1 VTFPLAVQTKKVYEI
16 IRSRILDGT
25 YSPMETLVESTL
37 AADLGASRTTVKK
50 ALMKLVSEGLV
61 VVEANKSARVKSLT
75 VEEAVHY
82 LEIRERLEGLI
93 AYKVAQVITEKEL
106 NTMQRIFSEMEKC
119 LHEQKLLEY
128 SNNNTRFHEVLYNAC
143 PNREVVELVLSIKL
157 QLRRY
162 NVKTVLITGRDKE
175 SLKEHAALLE
185 TLKNRDPDGAE
196 RMMRRHI
203 SNVRTIL
210 KDNYKLLF

>member
-1 VTFPLAVQTKKVYEI
+1 MAVQTKKVYEI

-61 VVEANKSARVKSLT
+61 AVEANKSARVKSLT

-143 PNREVVELVLSIKL
+143 PNREAVELVLSIKL

-185 TLKNRDPDGAE
+185 ALKNRDPDGAE

>member
-1 VTFPLAVQTKKVYEI
+1 
-16 IRSRILDGT
+16 
-25 YSPMETLVESTL
+25 METLVESTL

-61 VVEANKSARVKSLT
+61 AVEANKSARVKSLT

-143 PNREVVELVLSIKL
+143 PNREAVELVLSIKL

-185 TLKNRDPDGAE
+185 ALKNRDPDGAE